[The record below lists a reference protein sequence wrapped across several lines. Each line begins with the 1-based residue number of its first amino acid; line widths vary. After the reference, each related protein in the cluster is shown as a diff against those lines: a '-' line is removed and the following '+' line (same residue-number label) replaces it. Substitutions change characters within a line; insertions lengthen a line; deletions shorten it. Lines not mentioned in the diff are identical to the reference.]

1 MARWASDTYTTVE
14 TSVVDELSALLDSR
28 IKLRTCPL
36 LLEVEAWRAACCGLP
51 RIAHLIAGCC
61 GFKIDSNGDYYERPA
76 NVPLGQDERV
86 VDLSPIRGRM
96 EQIILSLDPAGVL
109 WTMSRA

>member
-1 MARWASDTYTTVE
+1 MARRASDTYTTIEESAVA
-14 TSVVDELSALLDSR
+14 ELSALLDSH

-51 RIAHLIAGCC
+51 RIAHLVAGRS
-61 GFKIDSNGDYYERPA
+61 GFKIDCVGDYYERPA

-86 VDLSPIRGRM
+86 VDLSPIRARM
-96 EQIILSLDPAGVL
+96 EQIIHALDPAGVL
-109 WTMSRA
+109 WTMARA